1 MGAAATWFYV
11 HHLTDSSMFLNKYL
25 LKIYYFPETVPLARH
40 LMIKKK
46 KSAQSYR
53 AYVLAGEK
61 AMKKLANQYFIS
73 YQIIIS
79 SMKKKKIMCKN
90 KE

>member
-1 MGAAATWFYV
+1 
-11 HHLTDSSMFLNKYL
+11 MFLNKYL

-40 LMIKKK
+40 IMIFFL
-46 KSAQSYR
+46 SAQYYR
-53 AYVLAGEK
+53 AYILVGEK
-61 AMKKLANQYFIS
+61 AMKKLGNQYFIS

-79 SMKKKKIMCKN
+79 SMKKKKIMYKN